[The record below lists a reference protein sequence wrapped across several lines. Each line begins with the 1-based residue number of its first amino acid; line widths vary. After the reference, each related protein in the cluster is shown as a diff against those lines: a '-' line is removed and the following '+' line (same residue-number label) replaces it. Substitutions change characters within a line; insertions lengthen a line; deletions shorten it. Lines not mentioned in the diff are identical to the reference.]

1 MIIFAFGLADDPQPL
16 IQLLFQRLVCHLKE
30 GNGFG
35 DTEKL
40 LLWFQKEIKQDTRLD
55 FMHNQYFN
63 YTTVDDPTLF
73 LRSTFY
79 MFDNQTPDSR
89 AIVKLNEGY
98 SPQSLTPAECSIN
111 VQCPSVFLNV
121 LKILQ
126 DIQNDHKILVSAFCL
141 MWPESHLEPNQILS
155 KPEKDD
161 TAVLMKS
168 ALKLHGDLKIFDITG
183 CHVTQPSFK
192 HLAKQLCHCEE
203 ISTLYLRNVQ
213 QYIPILLGKAIATS
227 PSLRTVSLEYSLMT
241 SATAEAVLFGLSQ
254 CRSLQTL
261 HLSECKLTNCLVH
274 FFDNPNHTGFPSL
287 KTLDL
292 RRAQLSKPDLL
303 AISGAMIQNKLPQLA
318 KLFMAGNEQLG
329 GCLQCFYPLK
339 VLNLR
344 YPVFQLLE
352 NLDLTGTNLSQ
363 MDIDHLGQMLR
374 LKKLPSLKTL
384 ELGQNTLTGCIA
396 NLLGHTNPY
405 PGLFNLEKM
414 GLGSTAVN
422 EFDLRSLSKVLNNP
436 KMQKCKTLDISG
448 NVLKGMIEILVEEFE
463 LPSLEVLNLQSCDV
477 EAVDWKNLAEAIAK
491 GKMPRVKLL
500 ELRNVNFHGN
510 EDAVENF
517 VRACVDYFKHLRMS
531 ILLSLDEVTS
541 PDEFRDTINSL
552 CKGSLVSIKFLKT
565 TSKTANSASF
575 EYSMQVSGP
584 LKPGTNIIEIN
595 F

>member
-1 MIIFAFGLADDPQPL
+1 MADDPQPL
-16 IQLLFQRLVCHLKE
+16 IELLFQRLICHLKE

-40 LLWFQKEIKQDTRLD
+40 LLWLQKEIKQDTGIN

-73 LRSTFY
+73 LHSRFY

-89 AIVKLNEGY
+89 AIVKLNEGS
-98 SPQSLTPAECSIN
+98 SPQSSTPAECSIN

-121 LKILQ
+121 LKTLQ

-192 HLAKQLCHCEE
+192 HLAKQLCHCQE
-203 ISTLYLRNVQ
+203 ISTLYLQDVN

-254 CRSLQTL
+254 CRGLETL

-287 KTLDL
+287 KTLGL
-292 RRAQLSKPDLL
+292 RGAQLSKPDLL

-318 KLFMAGNEQLG
+318 KLFMAGNEQLE
-329 GCLQCFYPLK
+329 GCLQ
-339 VLNLR
+339 
-344 YPVFQLLE
+344 
-352 NLDLTGTNLSQ
+352 
-363 MDIDHLGQMLR
+363 
-374 LKKLPSLKTL
+374 
-384 ELGQNTLTGCIA
+384 
-396 NLLGHTNPY
+396 
-405 PGLFNLEKM
+405 
-414 GLGSTAVN
+414 
-422 EFDLRSLSKVLNNP
+422 
-436 KMQKCKTLDISG
+436 
-448 NVLKGMIEILVEEFE
+448 
-463 LPSLEVLNLQSCDV
+463 
-477 EAVDWKNLAEAIAK
+477 
-491 GKMPRVKLL
+491 
-500 ELRNVNFHGN
+500 
-510 EDAVENF
+510 
-517 VRACVDYFKHLRMS
+517 
-531 ILLSLDEVTS
+531 
-541 PDEFRDTINSL
+541 
-552 CKGSLVSIKFLKT
+552 
-565 TSKTANSASF
+565 
-575 EYSMQVSGP
+575 
-584 LKPGTNIIEIN
+584 
-595 F
+595 